1 MLDCSQRF
9 LKSIQVQMAGMF
21 LLQKNKSMVFYYGIL
36 LSLFFLGS
44 NQVSSA
50 QFEVN
55 EVIDQLSILQNQL
68 DNQTLNERELKDI
81 RETALSLRA
90 GSLECVSEIEPQV
103 ATLNLEVEALEQIKP
118 EVDIEIYDRLTT
130 ARNLRGQVDAQLK
143 NCYLSV
149 VRSTRIIDVSNKLL
163 NEFTTEFLSKKDI
176 NIIRAIATIPEQITL
191 LPSLLFDEAIKRINQ
206 ETLLVLALLLIVG
219 FGFGFLLGGQIKKI
233 QYTEFFKQFDRQLIL
248 DLRKVFKPFGR
259 VQAPLIVGSLG
270 IAMAISLALSVG
282 SSESLIVRLALSPFI
297 ASLFHVLINFATG
310 SLSPMGVKDG
320 FNEEDSRSLRQRMR
334 FFTLILIISYIV
346 FGPDWLTSTVTSP
359 AAAEQSLMRIAIV
372 GVLIVALLL
381 VLNAFSKAFFVDG
394 QYRILSLVGYSALTI
409 SFLAELS
416 GFHNLASFVL
426 GGFMITLLA
435 SYALWSLL
443 TLSVRTRNWINA
455 STHIV
460 GIKIRGFLNITRDL
474 GKSRLGIY
482 QLFFDTL
489 FWIGFLVIIFNI
501 WDPTGTI
508 LGTLS
513 SYARDG
519 IPIGGIRIVPTNI
532 VGGIIAFTVL
542 LAFTGWIKRWIDKRW
557 LRQIISS
564 DRGARDALVTIV
576 GYTGFTI
583 SLLVGLSIAGIN
595 ITGLA
600 VVAGA
605 LSVGIGFGLQ
615 SIANNF
621 VSGIILLF
629 ERPIKAG
636 DFVTVGDVE
645 GFVKKISIR
654 ATEIETLDNQDML
667 VPNSELIS
675 GRVTNWVL
683 HNPYG
688 RLRIRVGVA
697 YGSDINKV
705 KDILETVS
713 HENKSVITDGRVSP
727 PKALFMGFGD
737 SALEFELRVRIFDI
751 KKRYDVVSELNF
763 KIDEEFQKNRIIIPF
778 PQRDIHIKDWS
789 PESKEKSK

>member
-1 MLDCSQRF
+1 
-9 LKSIQVQMAGMF
+9 
-21 LLQKNKSMVFYYGIL
+21 MVFYYGIL

-44 NQVSSA
+44 NQVSA
-50 QFEVN
+50 AEFEVN
-55 EVIDQLSILQNQL
+55 EVIVQLSILQNQL
-68 DNQTLNERELKDI
+68 DNQTLNEREIKDI

-103 ATLNLEVEALEQIKP
+103 ATLSLEVEALEQIKP

-130 ARNLRGQVDAQLK
+130 ARNLRGQVDAKLK

-163 NEFTTEFLSKKDI
+163 NEFTTEFLSKKGV

-191 LPSLLFDEAIKRINQ
+191 LPSLLFDETIKRINQ

-233 QYTEFFKQFDRQLIL
+233 QYTELFKQFDRQLIL

-372 GVLIVALLL
+372 GVLIVALIL
-381 VLNAFSKAFFVDG
+381 VLNAFSKAFFVNG
-394 QYRILSLVGYSALTI
+394 QPRILSLVGYSALTI

-443 TLSVRTRNWINA
+443 TLSVNTRNWINA

-482 QLFFDTL
+482 QLFFDAL

-705 KDILETVS
+705 KDILEAVS

>member
-1 MLDCSQRF
+1 
-9 LKSIQVQMAGMF
+9 MAGMF

-163 NEFTTEFLSKKDI
+163 NEFTTEFLSKKDV

-191 LPSLLFDEAIKRINQ
+191 LPSLLFDETIKRINQ

-233 QYTEFFKQFDRQLIL
+233 QYTELFKQFDRQLIL

-705 KDILETVS
+705 KDILEAVS

>member
-50 QFEVN
+50 EFEVN
-55 EVIDQLSILQNQL
+55 EVIVQLSILQNQL
-68 DNQTLNERELKDI
+68 DNQTLNEREIKDI

-103 ATLNLEVEALEQIKP
+103 ATLSLEVEALEQIKP

-233 QYTEFFKQFDRQLIL
+233 QYTELFKQFDRQLIL

-705 KDILETVS
+705 KDILEAVS

>member
-1 MLDCSQRF
+1 
-9 LKSIQVQMAGMF
+9 MAGMF

-44 NQVSSA
+44 NQVSA
-50 QFEVN
+50 AEFEVN
-55 EVIDQLSILQNQL
+55 EVIVQLSILQNQL
-68 DNQTLNERELKDI
+68 DNQTLNEREIKDI

-103 ATLNLEVEALEQIKP
+103 ATLSLEVEALEQIKP

-130 ARNLRGQVDAQLK
+130 ARNLRGQVDAKLK

-163 NEFTTEFLSKKDI
+163 NEFTTEFLSKKGV

-191 LPSLLFDEAIKRINQ
+191 LPSLLFDETIKRINQ

-259 VQAPLIVGSLG
+259 VQAPLIFASLG

-282 SSESLIVRLALSPFI
+282 TSESLIVRLALSPFI

-443 TLSVRTRNWINA
+443 TLSVNTRNWINA

-482 QLFFDTL
+482 QLFFDAL

-583 SLLVGLSIAGIN
+583 SLLIGLSIAGIN
-595 ITGLA
+595 VTGLA

-705 KDILETVS
+705 KDILEAVS

>member
-163 NEFTTEFLSKKDI
+163 NEFTTEFLSKKDV

-372 GVLIVALLL
+372 GVLIVALIL

-705 KDILETVS
+705 KDILEAVS

>member
-1 MLDCSQRF
+1 
-9 LKSIQVQMAGMF
+9 MAGMF

-44 NQVSSA
+44 IQVSA
-50 QFEVN
+50 AKFEVN
-55 EVIDQLSILQNQL
+55 EVIVQLSILQNQL
-68 DNQTLNERELKDI
+68 DNQTLNEREIKDI

-103 ATLNLEVEALEQIKP
+103 ATLSLEVEALEQIKP
-118 EVDIEIYDRLTT
+118 EVDAEIYDRLTT
-130 ARNLRGQVDAQLK
+130 ARNLRGQVDAKLK

-163 NEFTTEFLSKKDI
+163 NEFTTEYLSKKGVH
-176 NIIRAIATIPEQITL
+176 IIRAIATIPEQITL
-191 LPSLLFDEAIKRINQ
+191 LPSLLFDETIKRINQ
-206 ETLLVLALLLIVG
+206 ETLLVLSLLLIVG

-259 VQAPLIVGSLG
+259 VQAPLIIGSLG
-270 IAMAISLALSVG
+270 IAIAISLALSVG
-282 SSESLIVRLALSPFI
+282 TSESLIIRLALSPFI
-297 ASLFHVLINFATG
+297 ASLFHVFINFATG
-310 SLSPMGVKDG
+310 SLSPMGIKDG

-372 GVLIVALLL
+372 GVLIVALIL
-381 VLNAFSKAFFVDG
+381 VLNAFSKAFFVNG
-394 QYRILSLVGYSALTI
+394 QPRILSLVGYSALTI

-443 TLSVRTRNWINA
+443 TLSVNTRNWINA

-482 QLFFDTL
+482 QLFFDAL

-508 LGTLS
+508 LGTFS

-576 GYTGFTI
+576 GYTGFII
-583 SLLVGLSIAGIN
+583 SLLIGLSIAGIN
-595 ITGLA
+595 VTGLA

-621 VSGIILLF
+621 ISGIILLF

-763 KIDEEFQKNRIIIPF
+763 KIDEEFQKNHIIIPF

>member
-1 MLDCSQRF
+1 
-9 LKSIQVQMAGMF
+9 MAGMF

-163 NEFTTEFLSKKDI
+163 NEFTTEFLSKKDV

-233 QYTEFFKQFDRQLIL
+233 QYTELFKQFDRQLIL

-705 KDILETVS
+705 KDILEAVS

-763 KIDEEFQKNRIIIPF
+763 KIDEEFQKNHIIIPF

>member
-1 MLDCSQRF
+1 
-9 LKSIQVQMAGMF
+9 MAGMF

-163 NEFTTEFLSKKDI
+163 NEFTTEFLSKKDV

-233 QYTEFFKQFDRQLIL
+233 QYTELFKQFDRQLIL

-705 KDILETVS
+705 KDILEAVS

-727 PKALFMGFGD
+727 PKALFMGFGE

-763 KIDEEFQKNRIIIPF
+763 KIDEEFQKNHIIIPF

>member
-1 MLDCSQRF
+1 MT
-9 LKSIQVQMAGMF
+9 GMF

-90 GSLECVSEIEPQV
+90 GSLECVSETEPQV

-130 ARNLRGQVDAQLK
+130 ARNLRGQVDAKLK

-163 NEFTTEFLSKKDI
+163 NEFTTEFLSKKGV

-191 LPSLLFDEAIKRINQ
+191 LPSLLFDETIKRINQ

-233 QYTEFFKQFDRQLIL
+233 QYTELFKQFDRQLIL

-372 GVLIVALLL
+372 GVLIVALIL

-705 KDILETVS
+705 KQILEAVS

-763 KIDEEFQKNRIIIPF
+763 KIDEEFQKNHIIIPF

>member
-68 DNQTLNERELKDI
+68 DNQTLNEREIKDI

-103 ATLNLEVEALEQIKP
+103 ATLSLEVEALEQIKP

-130 ARNLRGQVDAQLK
+130 ARNLRGQVDAKLK

-163 NEFTTEFLSKKDI
+163 NEFTTEFLSKKDV

-191 LPSLLFDEAIKRINQ
+191 LPSLLFDETIKRINQ

-233 QYTEFFKQFDRQLIL
+233 QYTELFKQFDRQLIL

-443 TLSVRTRNWINA
+443 TLSVNTRNWINA

-705 KDILETVS
+705 KDILEAVS

-763 KIDEEFQKNRIIIPF
+763 KIDEEFQKNHIIIPF

>member
-1 MLDCSQRF
+1 
-9 LKSIQVQMAGMF
+9 
-21 LLQKNKSMVFYYGIL
+21 MVFYYGIL

-44 NQVSSA
+44 NQVSA
-50 QFEVN
+50 AKFEVN
-55 EVIDQLSILQNQL
+55 EVIVQLSILQNQL
-68 DNQTLNERELKDI
+68 DNQTLNEREIKDI

-103 ATLNLEVEALEQIKP
+103 ATLSLEVEALEQIKP

-130 ARNLRGQVDAQLK
+130 ARNLRGQVDAKLK

-163 NEFTTEFLSKKDI
+163 NEFTTEFLSKKGV

-191 LPSLLFDEAIKRINQ
+191 LPSLLFDETIKRINQ

-233 QYTEFFKQFDRQLIL
+233 QYTELFKQFDRQLIL

-282 SSESLIVRLALSPFI
+282 ASESLIIRLALSPFI
-297 ASLFHVLINFATG
+297 ASLFHVFINFATG
-310 SLSPMGVKDG
+310 SLSPMGIKDG

-372 GVLIVALLL
+372 GVLIVALIL

-443 TLSVRTRNWINA
+443 TLSVNTRNWINA

-482 QLFFDTL
+482 QLFFDAL

-705 KDILETVS
+705 KQILEAVS

-763 KIDEEFQKNRIIIPF
+763 KIDEEFQKNHIIIPF

>member
-1 MLDCSQRF
+1 
-9 LKSIQVQMAGMF
+9 
-21 LLQKNKSMVFYYGIL
+21 
-36 LSLFFLGS
+36 
-44 NQVSSA
+44 
-50 QFEVN
+50 
-55 EVIDQLSILQNQL
+55 
-68 DNQTLNERELKDI
+68 
-81 RETALSLRA
+81 
-90 GSLECVSEIEPQV
+90 
-103 ATLNLEVEALEQIKP
+103 
-118 EVDIEIYDRLTT
+118 
-130 ARNLRGQVDAQLK
+130 
-143 NCYLSV
+143 
-149 VRSTRIIDVSNKLL
+149 
-163 NEFTTEFLSKKDI
+163 
-176 NIIRAIATIPEQITL
+176 
-191 LPSLLFDEAIKRINQ
+191 LLFDETIKRINQ
-206 ETLLVLALLLIVG
+206 ETLLVLSLLLIVG

-233 QYTEFFKQFDRQLIL
+233 QYTEFFKQFNRQLIL

-259 VQAPLIVGSLG
+259 VQAPLIFASLG

-282 SSESLIVRLALSPFI
+282 TSESLIVRLALSPFI
-297 ASLFHVLINFATG
+297 ASLFHVFINFATG
-310 SLSPMGVKDG
+310 SLSPMGIKDG

-346 FGPDWLTSTVTSP
+346 FGPDWLTSTVTSTI
-359 AAAEQSLMRIAIV
+359 AAEQSLMRIAIV
-372 GVLIVALLL
+372 GVLIVALIL
-381 VLNAFSKAFFVDG
+381 VLNAFSKAFFVDD
-394 QYRILSLVGYSALTI
+394 QPRILSLVGYSALTI

-443 TLSVRTRNWINA
+443 TLSVNTRNWINA

-482 QLFFDTL
+482 QLFFDAL

-583 SLLVGLSIAGIN
+583 SLLIGLSIAGIN
-595 ITGLA
+595 VTGLA

-705 KDILETVS
+705 KDILEAVS

-763 KIDEEFQKNRIIIPF
+763 KIDEEFQKNHIIIPF

>member
-1 MLDCSQRF
+1 
-9 LKSIQVQMAGMF
+9 
-21 LLQKNKSMVFYYGIL
+21 MVFYYGIL

-163 NEFTTEFLSKKDI
+163 NEFTTEFLSKKGV

-233 QYTEFFKQFDRQLIL
+233 QYTELFKQFDRQLIL

-282 SSESLIVRLALSPFI
+282 SSEALIVRLALSPFI

-705 KDILETVS
+705 KDILEAVS

>member
-1 MLDCSQRF
+1 
-9 LKSIQVQMAGMF
+9 MAGMF

-44 NQVSSA
+44 NQVSA
-50 QFEVN
+50 AKFEVN
-55 EVIDQLSILQNQL
+55 EVIVQLSILQNQL
-68 DNQTLNERELKDI
+68 NNQTLNEREIKDI

-103 ATLNLEVEALEQIKP
+103 ATLSLEVEALEQIKP
-118 EVDIEIYDRLTT
+118 EVDAEIYDRLTT
-130 ARNLRGQVDAQLK
+130 ARNLRGQVDAKLK

-163 NEFTTEFLSKKDI
+163 NEFTTEFLSKKGVH
-176 NIIRAIATIPEQITL
+176 IIRAIATIPEQITL
-191 LPSLLFDEAIKRINQ
+191 LPSLLFDETIKRINQ

-282 SSESLIVRLALSPFI
+282 TSESLIIRLALSPFI
-297 ASLFHVLINFATG
+297 ASLFHVFINFATG
-310 SLSPMGVKDG
+310 ALSPVGIKGG
-320 FNEEDSRSLRQRMR
+320 FNEDDSRSLRQRMR

-359 AAAEQSLMRIAIV
+359 VAAEQSLMRIAIV
-372 GVLIVALLL
+372 GVLIVALIL
-381 VLNAFSKAFFVDG
+381 VLNAFSKAFLVDG
-394 QYRILSLVGYSALTI
+394 QYRILSLIGYSALAI

-416 GFHNLASFVL
+416 SFHNLASFVL

-443 TLSVRTRNWINA
+443 TLSVKTRDWINT
-455 STHIV
+455 STNIV

-482 QLFFDTL
+482 QLFFDAL

-583 SLLVGLSIAGIN
+583 SLLIGLSIAGIN

-688 RLRIRVGVA
+688 RLRIKVGVA

-705 KDILETVS
+705 KDILEAIS
-713 HENKSVITDGRVSP
+713 HENKSVITDGRVPP
-727 PKALFMGFGD
+727 PKALFMSFGE

-763 KIDEEFQKNRIIIPF
+763 KIDEEFQKNHIIIPF

-789 PESKEKSK
+789 PESKEKPK

>member
-1 MLDCSQRF
+1 
-9 LKSIQVQMAGMF
+9 MAGMF

-44 NQVSSA
+44 NQVSA
-50 QFEVN
+50 AEFEVN
-55 EVIDQLSILQNQL
+55 EVIVQLSILQNQL
-68 DNQTLNERELKDI
+68 DNQTLNEREIKDI

-103 ATLNLEVEALEQIKP
+103 ATLSLEVEALEQIKP

-130 ARNLRGQVDAQLK
+130 ARNLRGQVDAKLK

-163 NEFTTEFLSKKDI
+163 NEFTTEFLSKKGV

-191 LPSLLFDEAIKRINQ
+191 LPSLLFDETIKRINQ
-206 ETLLVLALLLIVG
+206 ETLLVLSLLLIVG

-270 IAMAISLALSVG
+270 IAIAISLALSVG
-282 SSESLIVRLALSPFI
+282 ASESLIIRLALSPFI
-297 ASLFHVLINFATG
+297 ASLFHVFINFATG
-310 SLSPMGVKDG
+310 SLSPMGIKDG

-372 GVLIVALLL
+372 GVLIVALIL
-381 VLNAFSKAFFVDG
+381 VLNAFSKAFFVNG
-394 QYRILSLVGYSALTI
+394 QPRILSLVGYSALTI

-443 TLSVRTRNWINA
+443 TLSVNTRNWINA

-482 QLFFDTL
+482 QLFFDAL

-583 SLLVGLSIAGIN
+583 SLLIGLSIAGIN

-705 KDILETVS
+705 KDILEAVS

>member
-1 MLDCSQRF
+1 
-9 LKSIQVQMAGMF
+9 MF

-55 EVIDQLSILQNQL
+55 EVIDQLSILQNQV
-68 DNQTLNERELKDI
+68 DNQTLNEREIKDI

-90 GSLECVSEIEPQV
+90 ESLECVSEIEPQV

-130 ARNLRGQVDAQLK
+130 VRNLRGQVDAKLK

-163 NEFTTEFLSKKDI
+163 NEFTTEFLSKKDV

-233 QYTEFFKQFDRQLIL
+233 QYTELFKQFDRQLIL

-372 GVLIVALLL
+372 GVLIVALIL

-482 QLFFDTL
+482 QLFL
-489 FWIGFLVIIFNI
+489 
-501 WDPTGTI
+501 I
-508 LGTLS
+508 LYFG
-513 SYARDG
+513 
-519 IPIGGIRIVPTNI
+519 
-532 VGGIIAFTVL
+532 
-542 LAFTGWIKRWIDKRW
+542 
-557 LRQIISS
+557 
-564 DRGARDALVTIV
+564 
-576 GYTGFTI
+576 
-583 SLLVGLSIAGIN
+583 
-595 ITGLA
+595 
-600 VVAGA
+600 
-605 LSVGIGFGLQ
+605 SV
-615 SIANNF
+615 S
-621 VSGIILLF
+621 
-629 ERPIKAG
+629 
-636 DFVTVGDVE
+636 
-645 GFVKKISIR
+645 
-654 ATEIETLDNQDML
+654 
-667 VPNSELIS
+667 
-675 GRVTNWVL
+675 W
-683 HNPYG
+683 
-688 RLRIRVGVA
+688 
-697 YGSDINKV
+697 
-705 KDILETVS
+705 
-713 HENKSVITDGRVSP
+713 
-727 PKALFMGFGD
+727 
-737 SALEFELRVRIFDI
+737 
-751 KKRYDVVSELNF
+751 
-763 KIDEEFQKNRIIIPF
+763 
-778 PQRDIHIKDWS
+778 
-789 PESKEKSK
+789 

>member
-68 DNQTLNERELKDI
+68 DNQTLNEREIKDI

-103 ATLNLEVEALEQIKP
+103 ATLSLEVEALEQIKP

-233 QYTEFFKQFDRQLIL
+233 QYTELFKQFDRQLIL

-705 KDILETVS
+705 KDILEAVS

>member
-1 MLDCSQRF
+1 
-9 LKSIQVQMAGMF
+9 
-21 LLQKNKSMVFYYGIL
+21 MVFYYGIL

-44 NQVSSA
+44 NQVSA
-50 QFEVN
+50 AEFEVN
-55 EVIDQLSILQNQL
+55 EVIVQLSILQNQL
-68 DNQTLNERELKDI
+68 DNQTLNEREIKDI

-103 ATLNLEVEALEQIKP
+103 ATLSLEVEALEQIKP
-118 EVDIEIYDRLTT
+118 EVDAEIYDRLTT
-130 ARNLRGQVDAQLK
+130 ARNLRGQVDAKLK

-163 NEFTTEFLSKKDI
+163 NEFTTEFLSKKGVH
-176 NIIRAIATIPEQITL
+176 IIRAIATIPEQITL
-191 LPSLLFDEAIKRINQ
+191 LPSLLFDETIKRINQ
-206 ETLLVLALLLIVG
+206 ETLLVLSLLLIVG

-259 VQAPLIVGSLG
+259 VQAPLIFASLG

-282 SSESLIVRLALSPFI
+282 TSESLIIRLALSPFI
-297 ASLFHVLINFATG
+297 ASLFHVFINFATG
-310 SLSPMGVKDG
+310 SLSPMGIKDG

-372 GVLIVALLL
+372 GVLIVALIL
-381 VLNAFSKAFFVDG
+381 VLNAFSKAFFVNG
-394 QYRILSLVGYSALTI
+394 QPRILSLVGYSALTI

-443 TLSVRTRNWINA
+443 TLSVNTRNWINA

-482 QLFFDTL
+482 QLFFDAL

-583 SLLVGLSIAGIN
+583 SLLIGLSIAGIN

-705 KDILETVS
+705 KDILEAVS

>member
-1 MLDCSQRF
+1 
-9 LKSIQVQMAGMF
+9 
-21 LLQKNKSMVFYYGIL
+21 MVFHYGIL
-36 LSLFFLGS
+36 LSLFLFGS
-44 NQVSSA
+44 HQVSA
-50 QFEVN
+50 AEFKVN
-55 EVIDQLSILQNQL
+55 EVINQLSILQNQL
-68 DNQTLNERELKDI
+68 DNQTLNEREIKDI

-90 GSLECVSEIEPQV
+90 GSLECVSETEPQV

-130 ARNLRGQVDAQLK
+130 ARNLRGQVDAKLK

-163 NEFTTEFLSKKDI
+163 NEFTTEFLSKKGV

-248 DLRKVFKPFGR
+248 DLRKIFKPFGR
-259 VQAPLIVGSLG
+259 VQAPLIFASLG
-270 IAMAISLALSVG
+270 VAMAISLALSVG
-282 SSESLIVRLALSPFI
+282 ISESLVVRLALSPFI
-297 ASLFHVLINFATG
+297 ASLFHIFINFATG
-310 SLSPMGVKDG
+310 SLSPVSIKDG
-320 FNEEDSRSLRQRMR
+320 FNEDDSRSLRQRMR

-346 FGPDWLTSTVTSP
+346 FGPDWLTSTVTSTI
-359 AAAEQSLMRIAIV
+359 AAEQSLMRIGIV
-372 GVLIVALLL
+372 GVLIVALIL
-381 VLNAFSKAFFVDG
+381 VLNAFSKAFLVDG
-394 QYRILSLVGYSALTI
+394 QYRILSLVGYSALAI

-443 TLSVRTRNWINA
+443 TLSVKTRNWINA

-460 GIKIRGFLNITRDL
+460 GIKIRDFLNITRDL

-482 QLFFDTL
+482 QLFFDAL

-501 WDPTGTI
+501 WDPTGTV

-513 SYARDG
+513 SYAREG

-542 LAFTGWIKRWIDKRW
+542 LAITGWIKRWIDKRW

-595 ITGLA
+595 VTGLA

-705 KDILETVS
+705 KQILEAVS

-763 KIDEEFQKNRIIIPF
+763 KIDEEFQKNHIIIPF